1 MHFARPDPAYL
12 QQLEKAAAR
21 NPRWYRYKVSAL
33 ALWGDFM
40 LTTAQLLPVL
50 LPVGVG
56 LLVLNAT
63 VSNPLLFNIAGG
75 VVFVLLVWITRPDA
89 RFSGSE
95 IKPVDA
101 PEFFQALDAL
111 RAKLDVAPRMRVMLD
126 DEFNASAGETRG
138 LFGFWGRQQTL
149 TLGVP
154 LLCMLTRNQALAVIG
169 HEFGHFSRRHGR
181 FGHWLYRAR
190 DGWLHYAQDATQSAT
205 AWQRAAALFAERF
218 VPYFSTYSF
227 VLARECEY
235 QADADAASA
244 TSAADLAQALTRLA
258 VLSRLWSTGI
268 RREIRGWRLAETEAP
283 GDFLDRVMDAF
294 RNWPV
299 DDLQRWQ
306 RQALEEV
313 PNWIDT
319 HPLLQQRVDAVR
331 QPPQLGFLAER
342 CAGDAL
348 FGAAWA
354 GIKKQ
359 FNEQWQARAQRNWL
373 FYRARQKDTVQP
385 LLAMNTAQAA
395 QLPYEQQLL
404 RAEAQFDADWQAGK
418 HALQD
423 LLARRPQAAEVVFR
437 TGFALAPHDQPQ
449 ALKILSGVATLDSSY
464 RIHSYRALHG
474 LYESLGDGKQAD
486 IFAGRAEAAHAHASR
501 AFPLLQNALM
511 KGEAVVSPLLV
522 SAGALL
528 AQVAREDAAVVEL
541 WLFACGITL
550 PLALARDV
558 TRDVTYP
565 MQFVMLRVDYEI
577 LRKLGGSEEEIIDL
591 YTGYVQTL
599 TPSNTLIASRVV
611 LTTETPER
619 WIGELLSKFPGARC
633 FRREG
638 SVPAEVD
645 L

>member
-1 MHFARPDPAYL
+1 MHFARPDSAYL
-12 QQLEKAAAR
+12 RRLEKVAAR

-56 LLVLNAT
+56 LLVLNAA
-63 VSNPLLFNIAGG
+63 VPNPLFFNIAGG

-89 RFSGSE
+89 RFSGSQ

-205 AWQRAAALFAERF
+205 AWQRAAVLFAERF
-218 VPYFSTYSF
+218 VPYFSAYSF

-268 RREIRGWRLAETEAP
+268 RREIRNWRLSEAEAP

-294 RNWPV
+294 RQWPV

-348 FGAAWA
+348 FGTAWA
-354 GIKKQ
+354 GIKRR
-359 FNEQWQARAQRNWL
+359 FNEHWQARARRKWL
-373 FYRARQKDTVQP
+373 FYRAWQKDTVQP
-385 LLAMNTAQAA
+385 LLAMNTAQVA
-395 QLPYEQQLL
+395 QLPCEQQLL
-404 RAEAQFDADWQAGK
+404 RAEAQLDID
-418 HALQD
+418 LQEGARPLLD
-423 LLARRPQAAEVVFR
+423 LLARYPQEPEVALRAGV
-437 TGFALAPHDQPQ
+437 ALAEFDREQ
-449 ALKILSGVATLDSSY
+449 ALKILSGVAPQNLSY
-464 RIHSYRALHG
+464 RIQSYRALHG

-486 IFAGRAEAAHAHASR
+486 VYAGRAEAANAHANQ
-501 AFPLLQNALM
+501 AFPALQNALM
-511 KGEAVVSPLLV
+511 KADVIVSPLLG
-522 SAGALL
+522 SAGELL
-528 AQVAREDAAVVEL
+528 AQVARDDAAMVEL
-541 WLFACGITL
+541 WLFARDITL
-550 PLALARDV
+550 PLALALDV

-565 MQFVMLRVDYEI
+565 MQFVMMRVDYEI
-577 LRKLGGSEEEIIDL
+577 MRQLGGSEDEIIDR

-619 WIGELLSKFPGARC
+619 WIGELLSKFPEARC
-633 FRREG
+633 FLRDD

>member
-1 MHFARPDPAYL
+1 MHFARPDPQYI
-12 QQLEKAAAR
+12 QQLETAAAR
-21 NPRWYRYKVSAL
+21 HPRWYRYKVTAL

-56 LLVLNAT
+56 LLVLNAS

-75 VVFVLLVWITRPDA
+75 VVFVVLIWLTRPDA

-95 IKPVDA
+95 IKPADA
-101 PEFFQALDAL
+101 PEFFQTLDAL
-111 RAKLDVAPRMRVMLD
+111 RTKLDVAPRMRVMLD

-138 LFGFWGRQQTL
+138 LFGFRGRQQTL

-154 LLCMLTRNQALAVIG
+154 LLCVLTRNQALAVIG

-190 DGWLHYAQDATQSAT
+190 DGWMHFAQDTTQPVT
-205 AWQRAAALFAERF
+205 ALKRAAAAFADRF
-218 VPYFSTYSF
+218 VPYFSAYSF

-258 VLSRLWSTGI
+258 VLSQLWSTGF
-268 RREIRGWRLAETEAP
+268 RREIRRWRLAETEAP
-283 GDFLDRVMDAF
+283 GDFLDRFMDAL
-294 RNWPV
+294 RQWPV

-348 FGAAWA
+348 FGKAWA
-354 GIKKQ
+354 GIKKR
-359 FNEQWQARAQRNWL
+359 FNEQWQARAQRKWL
-373 FYRARQKDTVQP
+373 FNRLWQKNTVQP
-385 LLAMNTAQAA
+385 LLTIDAAQAA
-395 QLPYEQQLL
+395 HLPCERQLL
-404 RAEAQFDADWQAGK
+404 RAEAQLDTDPQAGK
-418 HALQD
+418 RALLD
-423 LLARRPQAAEVVFR
+423 LLERHPREPEVALRAGV
-437 TGFALAPHDQPQ
+437 ALAELDRKQ
-449 ALKILSGVATLDSSY
+449 ALKILSGVAPLDLSY
-464 RIHSYRALHG
+464 RIQSSRALQG

-486 IFAGRAEAAHAHASR
+486 VYAGRAAAANAHANQ

-511 KGEAVVSPLLV
+511 KADVIASPLLG

-528 AQVAREDAAVVEL
+528 AQVAREDAAMVEL
-541 WLFACGITL
+541 WLFARDITL
-550 PLALARDV
+550 PLALARDT

-565 MQFVMLRVDYEI
+565 MQFVVMRVDYEI
-577 LRKLGGSEEEIIDL
+577 MRQSGGSEDEIIDL

-611 LTTETPER
+611 LTTETPEH
-619 WIGELLSKFPGARC
+619 WIGDLLSKFPDARC

-638 SVPAEVD
+638 AVPAEAD
-645 L
+645 R